1 MAEDCIFLFSFA
13 LSREQVTTT
22 VQSFILKWLCM
33 SLKFQLSKKIS
44 SLNLNRLTLI
54 RFLDVREV
62 RDRLF
67 IRGVCVVVASGGGD
81 VWGGGG
87 GSSAGAN
94 RVEVIPFCAIEN
106 EGLHKIL
113 QPFLKG
119 HVFFCISI
127 SILQKRN
134 KGGISNTSNIV
145 FFFKMMTYQT
155 NQSFHL
161 EKINLY
167 CSVLLS

>member
-1 MAEDCIFLFSFA
+1 MSNT
-13 LSREQVTTT
+13 VTTT

-44 SLNLNRLTLI
+44 SLNLNRLNLI

-67 IRGVCVVVASGGGD
+67 IKGVCVRVC
-81 VWGGGG
+81 VWEGGG
-87 GSSAGAN
+87 GSSGAVAN
-94 RVEVIPFCAIEN
+94 RVGVIPFCAIEN

-119 HVFFCISI
+119 HVFFASQFPSYKKETTKEESI
-127 SILQKRN
+127 TR
-134 KGGISNTSNIV
+134 
-145 FFFKMMTYQT
+145 
-155 NQSFHL
+155 
-161 EKINLY
+161 
-167 CSVLLS
+167 